1 MGTRCPCPTKVRL
14 YRAAELWIFQ
24 CYVIST
30 NHTRAGRCL
39 STPVSLEDG
48 RRPLVACFDT
58 PDFRF
63 SILFQH
69 LIGRCI
75 KKVNLDGLG
84 QLQEREEDTIRRNS
98 GGPTVGT
105 LERKRITRAGPRRY
119 SSQIQTEDVG
129 PFCKFFRKFSF
140 LSHARSQLRSHLEN
154 YLRKVTSR

>member
-1 MGTRCPCPTKVRL
+1 MSLSHKGAPVPCS
-14 YRAAELWIFQ
+14 RAVDFPMLRHFHEPYASREVFLDPRF
-24 CYVIST
+24 
-30 NHTRAGRCL
+30 
-39 STPVSLEDG
+39 LEDG